1 MNVKYFI
8 KKVDGLTIPKRAN
21 ETDAGYDVV
30 ATSDPKVVG
39 TTITIGDETLYSYVD
54 YIEFETNLYMVPSS
68 HRVVKMANRD
78 MVYFEDDVVAST
90 TSQRFFHTDL
100 RPRSSISKYNLVLAN
115 SIGLIDRGYQDQIKF
130 RFKYIVQ
137 PCDLR
142 VISLTGRGA
151 FAAKVDMNKV
161 YKKGDR
167 IGQVLPMITHDMEI
181 EIVDSLP
188 GDNRGGGFGHTGK

>member
-1 MNVKYFI
+1 MNIKYFI
-8 KKVDGLTIPKRAN
+8 KKVDGLIVPQRAN

-39 TTITIGDETLYSYVD
+39 TTITIDGETVHTYVD

-68 HRVVKMANRD
+68 HRVVEMANRD

-115 SIGLIDRGYQDQIKF
+115 SVGLIDRGYQDQIKF

-167 IGQVLPMITHDMEI
+167 IGQVLPMVTHDMEI
-181 EIVDSLP
+181 EIVDVLP
-188 GDNRGGGFGHTGK
+188 GNNRGGGFGHTGK